1 VIFSA
6 DSAALAEARAGDF
19 SRAAG
24 FATKPYVVEELLA
37 TVNSAVEGPAAPA
50 AGISV
55 FPKDGLPPA
64 AAWPE
69 TDLFATIV
77 HELRQPLTVIRG
89 QLQLGRRQI
98 GKDPERERD
107 TFDLAIAQVD
117 RMAKLLS
124 ALLDAAALAVNG
136 LSLTVV
142 AFDLA
147 PAIADA
153 IARHED
159 GATRRITFHCPEGPV
174 PVRGDLDRT
183 AEILDNLLGN
193 ARKYSPAEAPI
204 EVSLTMLGAEAQV
217 RVADHGVGVRADER
231 GRLFTPFFRSS
242 STRSV
247 PGTGLGLHISQRLAE
262 RQGGRLWLETSSS
275 AGSVF
280 ALALPLAM
288 DEHGSAGS
296 LDRDRPS
303 IAEIWDRTAP
313 LPH

>member
-1 VIFSA
+1 M
-6 DSAALAEARAGDF
+6 
-19 SRAAG
+19 
-24 FATKPYVVEELLA
+24 VEELFS
-37 TVNSAVEGPAAPA
+37 TVNSALEGPAAPA
-50 AGISV
+50 ATVSSTPATPASPTAAGISV
-55 FPKDGLPPA
+55 FPNDGPPA
-64 AAWPE
+64 AVAWPE

-89 QLQLGRRQI
+89 QLQLGRQQI

-124 ALLDAAALAVNG
+124 ALLDAAALAANG

-142 AFDLA
+142 AFDLV

-159 GATRRITFHCPEGPV
+159 GATRRITFQYREGPV

-193 ARKYSPAEAPI
+193 ARKYSPAETPI
-204 EVSLTMLGAEAQV
+204 EVSLTMLGPEAQV
-217 RVADHGVGVRADER
+217 RVADHGAGVRADER

-242 STRSV
+242 STRLV
-247 PGTGLGLHISQRLAE
+247 PGTGLGLHISQQLAE

-288 DEHGSAGS
+288 DERGSAGS
-296 LDRDRPS
+296 FDRDRAS